1 MECRVSELRY
11 KEIIN
16 VSDGSRYGWGFFRRE
31 FIRGPA
37 ASRYGWVGDVEV
49 DLDSGQVRAL
59 VVPGRLRLFGLLGR
73 EEDRVFP
80 WEAVRRFGADTI
92 LVETPPLSRLGKGN

>member
-16 VSDGSRYGWGFFRRE
+16 VSDG
-31 FIRGPA
+31 
-37 ASRYGWVGDVEV
+37 SRYGWVGDVEV

-92 LVETPPLSRLGKGN
+92 LVETPTLSRLGKGN

>member
-16 VSDGSRYGWGFFRRE
+16 VSDGSRYGW
-31 FIRGPA
+31 
-37 ASRYGWVGDVEV
+37 VGDVEV
-49 DLDSGQVRAL
+49 DLESGQVRAQ

-73 EEDRVFP
+73 EPDVVIPWKDIVLIGEDTVLVQY
-80 WEAVRRFGADTI
+80 EAPAQAPRQGAFG
-92 LVETPPLSRLGKGN
+92 RLLEKIGL

>member
-16 VSDGSRYGWGFFRRE
+16 VSDGS
-31 FIRGPA
+31 
-37 ASRYGWVGDVEV
+37 WVGDVEV

-92 LVETPPLSRLGKGN
+92 LVETPPLSRLGKGT

>member
-16 VSDGSRYGWGFFRRE
+16 VSDGSRYGC
-31 FIRGPA
+31 
-37 ASRYGWVGDVEV
+37 VGDVEV
-49 DLDSGQVRAL
+49 DLESGQVRAL

>member
-16 VSDGSRYGWGFFRRE
+16 VSDGSRYGWG
-31 FIRGPA
+31 G
-37 ASRYGWVGDVEV
+37 GGEV
-49 DLDSGQVRAL
+49 DLESGQVRAL

>member
-16 VSDGSRYGWGFFRRE
+16 VSDGSRYGW
-31 FIRGPA
+31 
-37 ASRYGWVGDVEV
+37 VGDVEV
-49 DLDSGQVRAL
+49 DLESGQVRAL

-73 EEDRVFP
+73 EENRVFP

>member
-16 VSDGSRYGWGFFRRE
+16 VSDG
-31 FIRGPA
+31 
-37 ASRYGWVGDVEV
+37 SRYGWVGDVEV

-92 LVETPPLSRLGKGN
+92 LVETPPLSRLGKGGRGILLL

>member
-16 VSDGSRYGWGFFRRE
+16 VSDG
-31 FIRGPA
+31 
-37 ASRYGWVGDVEV
+37 SRYGWVGDVEV

-73 EEDRVFP
+73 EEGRVFP

>member
-16 VSDGSRYGWGFFRRE
+16 VSDGSRYGW
-31 FIRGPA
+31 
-37 ASRYGWVGDVEV
+37 VGDVEV
-49 DLDSGQVRAL
+49 DRESGQVRAL

>member
-16 VSDGSRYGWGFFRRE
+16 VSDG
-31 FIRGPA
+31 
-37 ASRYGWVGDVEV
+37 SRYGWVGDVEV

-59 VVPGRLRLFGLLGR
+59 VVPGRRRLFGLLGR

>member
-16 VSDGSRYGWGFFRRE
+16 VSDG
-31 FIRGPA
+31 
-37 ASRYGWVGDVEV
+37 SRYGWVGDVEV

-73 EEDRVFP
+73 EEDRVFS

>member
-16 VSDGSRYGWGFFRRE
+16 VSDG
-31 FIRGPA
+31 
-37 ASRYGWVGDVEV
+37 SRYGWVGDVEV

-73 EEDRVFP
+73 EEDRVFL

>member
-16 VSDGSRYGWGFFRRE
+16 VSDG
-31 FIRGPA
+31 
-37 ASRYGWVGDVEV
+37 SRYGWVGDVEV

-73 EEDRVFP
+73 EEDRVCP
-80 WEAVRRFGADTI
+80 WEAVRRVGADTI

>member
-16 VSDGSRYGWGFFRRE
+16 VSDGSRYGW
-31 FIRGPA
+31 
-37 ASRYGWVGDVEV
+37 VGDVVV

>member
-16 VSDGSRYGWGFFRRE
+16 VSDG
-31 FIRGPA
+31 
-37 ASRYGWVGDVEV
+37 SRYGWVGDVEV

-73 EEDRVFP
+73 EEDRVFH

>member
-1 MECRVSELRY
+1 MVCRVSELRY

-16 VSDGSRYGWGFFRRE
+16 VSDG
-31 FIRGPA
+31 
-37 ASRYGWVGDVEV
+37 SRYGWVGDVEV

>member
-16 VSDGSRYGWGFFRRE
+16 VSDGSRYGW
-31 FIRGPA
+31 
-37 ASRYGWVGDVEV
+37 VGDVEV
-49 DLDSGQVRAL
+49 DLERGQVRAL

>member
-16 VSDGSRYGWGFFRRE
+16 VSDGSRYGW
-31 FIRGPA
+31 
-37 ASRYGWVGDVEV
+37 VGDVEV
-49 DLDSGQVRAL
+49 DLDRGQVRAL

>member
-16 VSDGSRYGWGFFRRE
+16 VSDGSRYGWG
-31 FIRGPA
+31 
-37 ASRYGWVGDVEV
+37 GDVEV
-49 DLDSGQVRAL
+49 DMESWQGRAL
-59 VVPGRLRLFGLLGR
+59 GVPGRLRLFGLLGR

>member
-11 KEIIN
+11 KEIID
-16 VSDGSRYGWGFFRRE
+16 VSDG
-31 FIRGPA
+31 
-37 ASRYGWVGDVEV
+37 SRYGWVGDVEV
-49 DLDSGQVRAL
+49 DLESGQVRAL

>member
-16 VSDGSRYGWGFFRRE
+16 VSDGSH
-31 FIRGPA
+31 
-37 ASRYGWVGDVEV
+37 YGWVGDVEV
-49 DLDSGQVRAL
+49 DLESGQVRAL

>member
-16 VSDGSRYGWGFFRRE
+16 VSDG
-31 FIRGPA
+31 
-37 ASRYGWVGDVEV
+37 SRYGWVGDVEV

-92 LVETPPLSRLGKGN
+92 LVETPPLIRLGKGN

>member
-16 VSDGSRYGWGFFRRE
+16 VSDGSRYGW
-31 FIRGPA
+31 
-37 ASRYGWVGDVEV
+37 VGDVEV
-49 DLDSGQVRAL
+49 DLESGQVRAL

-92 LVETPPLSRLGKGN
+92 LVETPPLSRLGKRKCQ